1 MEAIIDIVKQVPGIV
16 LLLSFTGTCSY
27 FLTKKIISTIELIIK
42 LFRKENDDGKKTNNN
57 SNEH

>member
-1 MEAIIDIVKQVPGIV
+1 MEAIIDIVKQVPGMV

-42 LFRKENDDGKKTNNN
+42 LFRKENEDGSNTNM
-57 SNEH
+57 